1 MLNFLNNLIPGQNKE
16 EKKTKQKD
24 KKSQKKKTP
33 PTKKSN
39 QNKSKFERG
48 LVSVKD
54 VIAPSAIEVDF
65 DWIRINNRYYRTL
78 FIVDYPRFVSANW
91 LSSLIN
97 FDHSLDIS
105 MNVYPTEGKE
115 ILDDLRRKIAEMEA
129 EISSD
134 VQRGKVVNPGTKAKL
149 EDALALQEQLVK
161 GVEKFFQFGLYIT
174 IGAKSVDQL
183 NQITKELESNLGSLL
198 IIPKHATLQM
208 EAGFKTTLPIGE
220 DKLEVTRN
228 MDTTSLASTFPF
240 VSSDLSDDKGIM
252 YGINQ
257 HNGSLVIFDRFSMPN
272 YNSTIFA
279 TSGAG
284 KSISGDDPVLIK
296 QKGKVKLIKA
306 KKIVNKLIDKH
317 GATQLEPEIEGVVN
331 PPQLEVYTFDKN
343 LKGQWSKVT
352 VAARKNAPDRLYKI
366 TTSSGREITITKDHN
381 LVTLKNNK
389 VQTLKGDQAKK
400 GDSIPLPRRIN
411 NPKTKETKINL
422 VELLKNNPKAYLHHA
437 APIIKTLRKKLKNK
451 NHPKCRYLYKY
462 AQTRAIPLRFFS
474 WLCEQTN
481 YQQDL
486 KNVKLGDC
494 KNELTKLPIN
504 LTVDADF
511 AFLLGLIVAE
521 GTVTKDFVCITSGNQ
536 KLLEKAKQIIT
547 QYGFSYFHANNQ
559 EIRISN
565 TLFAQIIIELG
576 IGQRAENKQVP
587 NIIFESPNHI
597 IASFLKAYFEGDGG
611 VENHNISATSKSKQ
625 LISQLTYLLKYF
637 GIQARVKPTYKSATN
652 VMNKKKKEYWRLNIY
667 NQNNLTKFKNKIN
680 FFSARKIK
688 LLNKITNKKEHTNVD
703 TVPITKE
710 TFEELINLLYP
721 EQRIKTSKIMNG
733 LKSGSFSP
741 SRKTVHKIINFAE
754 QRINQ
759 LEQWQRETKPKIDQ
773 LPNLDNLISNVSNNK
788 ELNHRAWQ
796 KLSSSWATIKNKSFT
811 PQTKNTFILNEIASQ
826 TRLTPQ
832 GVYENIQKSFQV
844 LGLYQNDFDE
854 FFFSALRENPKAD
867 ISYKKVHKAK
877 NYILEKWQKR
887 KKQILKA
894 KEIISQLKLLANS
907 QLEWDQVEKIEKI
920 ENKNP
925 YVYDFTVDNE
935 IFLAGYNGMFVHNSY
950 LVKLEALRSL
960 MFGTEVIVIDPE
972 NEYENLAEAVG
983 GQYITFGFDAD
994 AKINPFDLEIS
1005 PEKKKDETEL
1015 GRKILSLH
1023 SLFKLIM
1030 GELEPEEDAI
1040 LDRALVQTYKMRGI
1054 TPGMD
1059 SYEDKEMPLME
1070 DLYKVLIGMEE
1081 PQASSLA
1088 ARLEKFIKGS
1098 FAGLFNAQTNVDIDN
1113 KMVVFGIRDLEE
1125 KLRPIAMHIILDFI
1139 WNKVRREMKKRL
1151 LVVDEAWYLMKYPD
1165 SARFLYGL
1173 AKRARKYYLG
1183 ITNITQ
1189 DVDDF
1194 LGSQYGA
1201 AIVKNS
1207 SIRVLLKQHPAAIDQ
1222 IAEIFYLSEGEK
1234 QMLLS
1239 ADVGEGIFFAG
1250 RNHVAIKVVASQN
1263 EHNLIT
1269 SDPEEILQMKKK
1281 AENGKL

>member
-1 MLNFLNNLIPGQNKE
+1 M
-16 EKKTKQKD
+16 
-24 KKSQKKKTP
+24 
-33 PTKKSN
+33 
-39 QNKSKFERG
+39 
-48 LVSVKD
+48 
-54 VIAPSAIEVDF
+54 DF

-134 VQRGKVVNPGTKAKL
+134 VQRGKVVNPSTKAKL

-208 EAGFKTTLPIGE
+208 EDGFKTTLPIGK
-220 DKLEVTRN
+220 DKLEITRN

-284 KSISGDDPVLIK
+284 KSISGNDPVLVKHKNKI
-296 QKGKVKLIKA
+296 KLIKA
-306 KKIVNKLIDKH
+306 KKIVTQLINKH
-317 GATQLEPEIEGVVN
+317 GATQLEPEIEGVTN
-331 PPQLEVYTFDKN
+331 PLELEVYTFDEN

-352 VAARKNAPDRLYKI
+352 VAARKNAPDKLYKI
-366 TTSSGREITITKDHN
+366 TTTSGREITITKDHN
-381 LVTLKNNK
+381 LITLKESQ
-389 VQTLKGDQAKK
+389 VQTLKGNKAQK
-400 GDSIPLPRRIN
+400 GDYIPLPRQVD
-411 NPKTKETKINL
+411 NPNKETAVVNL
-422 VELLKNNPKAYLHHA
+422 LQLMSNNQTAYLHNA
-437 APIIKTLRKKLKNK
+437 GTEIKILKKKLKNQ
-451 NHPKCRYLYKY
+451 NHPKSRYLYEY
-462 AQTRAIPLRFFS
+462 IQGRAIPLSFFN
-474 WLCEQTN
+474 WMCRKTD
-481 YQQDL
+481 YQPNL
-486 KNVKLGDC
+486 EKVKLGDC
-494 KNELTKLPIN
+494 KNIFDDLPLTLRIDQN
-504 LTVDADF
+504 F

-521 GTVTKDFVCITSGNQ
+521 GTVTKDFVCITSGNKQ
-536 KLLEKAKQIIT
+536 LLEKAKEIIS
-547 QYGFSYFHANNQ
+547 QYGFSYFYANDQ

-576 IGQRAENKQVP
+576 VGQRAENKQVP
-587 NIIFESPNHI
+587 EIIFQSPNKVV
-597 IASFLKAYFEGDGG
+597 ANFLKAYFEGDGG
-611 VENHNISATSKSKQ
+611 VEKHNISATSKSKE

-652 VMNKKKKEYWRLNIY
+652 GVNKEKKEYWRLNIY
-667 NQNNLTKFKNKIN
+667 NQINLNKFKNKIN
-680 FFSARKIK
+680 FFSKRKK
-688 LLNKITNKKEHTNVD
+688 NLLKNITNRKTHTNVD
-703 TVPITKE
+703 TIPVANK
-710 TFEELINLLYP
+710 TFKQLVNLLYP
-721 EQRIKTSKIMNG
+721 EQKVKTPKIMNA
-733 LKSGSFSP
+733 LKTGTFKP
-741 SRKTVHKIINFAE
+741 SRETLNRIIKFSK
-754 QRINQ
+754 QRIKQ
-759 LEQWQRETKPKIDQ
+759 LDRWQQETKPKIDQ
-773 LPNLDNLISNVSNNK
+773 LPNLNELIDNVSDNQKLNK
-788 ELNHRAWQ
+788 LAWQ
-796 KLSSSWATIKNKSFT
+796 HLSSSWATIKNNKFT
-811 PQTKNTFILNEIASQ
+811 PQTKNTFILNQIATK

-832 GVYENIQKSFQV
+832 GVYEDIQKSFQV
-844 LGLYQNDFDE
+844 LGLHQNDFDK
-854 FFFSALRENPKAD
+854 FFFSTLRDNPNAD
-867 ISYKKVHKAK
+867 ISYKKVYKAK
-877 NYILEKWQKR
+877 NYILKKWQKR
-887 KKQILKA
+887 KKQIKEA
-894 KEIISQLKLLANS
+894 KKIIDGLELLVNT
-907 QLEWDQVEKIEKI
+907 QLEWDKINRIEKI
-920 ENKNP
+920 DNKDS

-935 IFLAGYNGMFVHNSY
+935 VFLAGYNGLFVHNSY

-972 NEYENLAEAVG
+972 NEYQNLAEAVG
-983 GQYITFGFDAD
+983 GQYITFGFDAE

-1005 PEKKKDETEL
+1005 PEKDEDETEL

-1030 GELEPEEDAI
+1030 GELDPEEDAI

-1054 TPGMD
+1054 TPGLEN
-1059 SYEDKEMPLME
+1059 YEDKEMPLME

-1081 PQASSLA
+1081 EQASSLA

-1139 WNKVRREMKKRL
+1139 WNKVRRELKKRM

-1263 EHNLIT
+1263 EHKLIT